1 MQAVFAG
8 DNFLRHSGEAP
19 DVQEL
24 QLFAWQAA
32 ARGNDVHLN
41 ANPTQGQLL
50 HKQYRQKKEELKD
63 ATKISILDKYGGEK
77 YLEKAPKE
85 LLQGQTEEYVEYS
98 QTGQVIHGKERAKV
112 RSKYPEDGMS
122 AVVLHLHLHLNTAYI
137 VLVNNHV
144 AVWGSWYD
152 LASGTWGY
160 ACCHSVIHLSYC
172 TGESGKEAAQAS
184 SAQNLLASSAPAAP
198 QADAAS
204 KSHLEESGH
213 TDKGKASGKKRHEDG
228 EKFDQDKMA
237 GVLNEERKRKSRADE
252 GDDRFTK
259 KSKGDERE
267 TEKFDVTE
275 GELGASI
282 SSLSLTDQC

>member
-1 MQAVFAG
+1 M
-8 DNFLRHSGEAP
+8 
-19 DVQEL
+19 
-24 QLFAWQAA
+24 
-32 ARGNDVHLN
+32 N

-112 RSKYPEDGMS
+112 RSKYPEDGTS
-122 AVVLHLHLHLNTAYI
+122 AVVLHSHLHLNTAYI